1 VLQLRLCI
9 IHGGLQEV
17 QVGSEV
23 ASPLQGASEVASL
36 ALVLCLAL
44 VLPGLVHCF
53 GVLQPWCRRV
63 AS

>member
-23 ASPLQGASEVASL
+23 ASPAR
-36 ALVLCLAL
+36 VLCLAL